1 MYCQDI
7 EARILSHIPDAQ
19 VQVDSADLQHFSALV
34 LSPSF
39 AGQSLLARQRQVYAA
54 LGAFI
59 QDGTIHALQIQAH
72 TPAEWEMRLLEQGQM

>member
-1 MYCQDI
+1 
-7 EARILSHIPDAQ
+7 
-19 VQVDSADLQHFSALV
+19 

-39 AGQSLLARQRQVYAA
+39 SGQSLLARQRQVYAA

-72 TPAEWEMRLLEQGQM
+72 TPEEWETRLLAQGQM